1 MITFVFDLPGQSGP
15 IVKFSKMIHCFYIA
29 FFSGAVLCCCL
40 SSCNA
45 PAVTP
50 SPGVKALLD
59 PWAGPHGG
67 VPPFDEVRVADF
79 LPAVEEAIAAKR
91 REIDQIAGQ
100 AEPPTFENTVE
111 ALEKAGTSL
120 RRVQAVYSV
129 WTSNMASPAID
140 SVQAVIEPRLAAFQD
155 SVIQNSALF
164 QRIERVYMEK
174 DPLKLNPEQQ
184 RLLWRYYTNFTL
196 AGARLDEEAK
206 GKVAA
211 INQQLASLFTQFS
224 QHLLADER
232 DKYVVVSDAKDLEG
246 LPGSFVQAAADAAVA
261 KGKAGS
267 WVIANTRSAVE
278 PFLSYCRNRNLREQ
292 VWRMFVSRGDNGDAN
307 DNNKVIPQIL
317 KLRAERAQLLGF
329 PTHAHLKLADKM
341 AKTPEKALALLESV
355 WPFAVSR
362 VGEEVADMQAY
373 ADQQGD
379 GIEIEAWDYRY
390 YAEKVRKQKYDLDE
404 AEIKDYLQ
412 LEKLREG
419 MFFVAGE
426 LFGLEFKPASGIP
439 VFHPDVSV
447 YEVSRRGSGE
457 FAGLWYFDPYAREGK
472 RSGAWMTAYREQE
485 TLIGAIPTLVSNN
498 CNFLK
503 GKSGEPVLVSW
514 DDAVTLFH
522 EFGHALHGL
531 CSNVRYPSLSGTS
544 VATDYVEF
552 PSQVLERWLSTPE
565 VLERFAL
572 HHKTGESMPS
582 ALLEKIRKAAAF
594 NQGFSTM
601 EYLASAVIDM
611 KLHLA
616 GAAEIDPARFEKEA
630 LGALGMPK
638 QIVMRH
644 RTPQF
649 GHLFSDDQYS
659 AGYYS
664 YLWSDVLSS
673 DAWEAFIEG
682 GGAYDKQTSKR
693 LHDYVFSVG
702 GTIEESEAY
711 RAFRGRD
718 PEQQALMR
726 ERGFVR

>member
-1 MITFVFDLPGQSGP
+1 
-15 IVKFSKMIHCFYIA
+15 MIHSFYFA
-29 FFSGAVLCCCL
+29 FFGGAVLCCCL
-40 SSCNA
+40 NSCTS

-50 SPGVKALLD
+50 SPGVKALLE
-59 PWAGPHGG
+59 PWPGPHGG
-67 VPPFDEVRVADF
+67 VPPFEVVRVDDF
-79 LPAVEEAIAAKR
+79 LPAVEEAIASKR
-91 REIDQIAGQ
+91 TEIDQIAGQ
-100 AEPPTFENTVE
+100 ADPPTFENTLE
-111 ALEKAGTSL
+111 ALEKAGAAL
-120 RRVQAVYSV
+120 RRVQAVYYV
-129 WTSNMASPAID
+129 WTSNMASPAMD

-164 QRIERVYMEK
+164 QRIERVYLEK
-174 DPLKLNPEQQ
+174 DQLQLNPEQQ

-196 AGARLDEEAK
+196 AGARLSEEAK
-206 GKVAA
+206 AKVAA

-232 DKYVVVSDAKDLEG
+232 DKYVVVSDVKDLDG
-246 LPGSFVQAAADAAVA
+246 LPENFVQAAAEAAVA

-267 WVIANTRSAVE
+267 WVISNTRSAVE

-373 ADQQGD
+373 ADRQGD

-390 YAEKVRKQKYDLDE
+390 YQEKVRKQKYDLDE
-404 AEIKDYLQ
+404 TEIKDYLQ
-412 LEKLREG
+412 LDKLREG
-419 MFFVAGE
+419 MFYVAGE
-426 LFGLEFKPASGIP
+426 LFGLEFKLASGIP

-447 YEVSRRGSGE
+447 YEVSRKGSGE

-485 TLIGAIPTLVSNN
+485 TLSGAVPTLVSNN

-503 GKSGEPVLVSW
+503 GKPGEPVLVSW

-565 VLERFAL
+565 VLKRYAL
-572 HHKTGESMPS
+572 HHQTGESMPAS
-582 ALLEKIRKAAAF
+582 LLEKIRKAATF
-594 NQGFSTM
+594 NQGFATL

-616 GAAEIDPARFEKEA
+616 GAADIDPARFEKEV

-682 GGAYDKQTSKR
+682 GGAYDKQTGKR

-711 RAFRGRD
+711 RAFRKKD
-718 PEQQALMR
+718 PDQQALMR
-726 ERGFVR
+726 ERGFVH